1 MGFYTEMF
9 SRPRPQDAE
18 RLRNAMAL
26 LEPASRP
33 ERPEIGDRP
42 VDFPRLARATSARRL
57 TRLSS

>member
-18 RLRNAMAL
+18 RFRNAAVF

-33 ERPEIGDRP
+33 ERPDIGDRP
-42 VDFPRLARATSARRL
+42 VDFPRLARAASAPRL
-57 TRLSS
+57 TRPSS